1 MNSGDTFEAGA
12 VGENGAG
19 GPVGQ
24 SLETARTVAAAIAEE
39 RPEISRSLTLDWQ
52 DPMASAA
59 EGMKFAGLDYMKA
72 MKDGAVPPPPIAVLM
87 NMIPVEVEEGRAVF
101 TALPGEEHYNP
112 IGVVHGG
119 FMATLLDSVAGCA
132 VHTTLALGE
141 AYTTLTLEVKNLR
154 PLTLE
159 TGIVRA
165 EGTVEY
171 RGRRQA
177 TANARLFAEETGKL
191 LASATSTCM
200 ILN

>member
-1 MNSGDTFEAGA
+1 MSSGI
-12 VGENGAG
+12 
-19 GPVGQ
+19 
-24 SLETARTVAAAIAEE
+24 ETARTVAAGIAGD
-39 RPEISRSLTLDWQ
+39 RPEISRSLTVQWQ
-52 DPMASAA
+52 DPMASA
-59 EGMKFAGLDYMKA
+59 EQGMKLAGLDYMKA
-72 MKDGAVPPPPIAVLM
+72 VMNGDIPPAPIAVIM

-101 TALPGEEHYNP
+101 SAVPGEEHYNP

-154 PLTLE
+154 PVTRD

-165 EGTVEY
+165 EGDVTY

-177 TANARLFAEETGKL
+177 TADAQLYAEESGKL

-200 ILN
+200 IL